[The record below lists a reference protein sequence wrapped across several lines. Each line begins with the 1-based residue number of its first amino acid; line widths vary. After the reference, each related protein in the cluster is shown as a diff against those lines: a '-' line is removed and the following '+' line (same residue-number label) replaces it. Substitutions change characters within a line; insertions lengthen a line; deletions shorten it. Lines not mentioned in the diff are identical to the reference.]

1 EDGAPPAAEVPGPDT
16 SERVACVNERIDHP
30 VGGVLNLLGAL
41 HIDENTLVV
50 FTSDIG
56 PSKESYLPKEE
67 FVSYE
72 ADFFDSFAQFDG
84 IKRDLY
90 EGGIR
95 TSTIAWWPGAI
106 PKGTAVDSP
115 NASYDWFPTFLDAAG
130 LPAPVGVDGVSLLP
144 ALTKT
149 GKQKPSLI
157 YSEYFHP

>member
-1 EDGAPPAAEVPGPDT
+1 HGGIQWVGKPGRMINTASGQIDSFMDPQYEDATYDDDDDPTTPEVPWPDT
-16 SERVACVNERIDHP
+16 YKRFASVTKRIDQQ
-30 VGGVLNLLGAL
+30 VGDLLKLLEDL
-41 HIDENTLVV
+41 HIHKNTLVV
-50 FTSDIG
+50 FTSDNG

-106 PKGTAVDSP
+106 PKGTA
-115 NASYDWFPTFLDAAG
+115 
-130 LPAPVGVDGVSLLP
+130 
-144 ALTKT
+144 
-149 GKQKPSLI
+149 
-157 YSEYFHP
+157 